1 MSALTG
7 SLLLLFA
14 DTISRSIGNGSALPV
29 GAITSLLGAPF
40 LLQLYF
46 HGGAI
51 MFKIDNLCYRYKKT
65 SPYVLDGVSLELEKG
80 EIGIILG
87 RNGAG
92 KTTLFNNILGISRP
106 VSGTISYDD
115 IDMTKASRS
124 QRARKIAYVP
134 QNIQF
139 GTLSVYDSI
148 MLGRLSYFGV
158 RAADSDRRVVE
169 NIIKEM
175 KLEELAMRSVSE
187 LSGGERQKIAIARAM
202 AQQPG
207 LIVFDE
213 PTGNLDPANEELIIL
228 EARKLAKQ
236 KNISILSSLHDINQA
251 LYFGDKFFF
260 LKDGKIK
267 YAGSH
272 NIVTKELIKDIYDVD
287 VKIIT
292 VDDRKVVVK
301 NPMMTIIS

>member
-1 MSALTG
+1 MSIHIEDLTVRFKN
-7 SLLLLFA
+7 SVTAIDHA
-14 DTISRSIGNGSALPV
+14 DLDIPNGIF
-29 GAITSLLGAPF
+29 GLLG
-40 LLQLYF
+40 
-46 HGGAI
+46 
-51 MFKIDNLCYRYKKT
+51 
-65 SPYVLDGVSLELEKG
+65 E
-80 EIGIILG
+80 
-87 RNGAG
+87 NGAG

-213 PTGNLDPANEELIIL
+213 PTGNLDSRSSAQIMDILAELADEGATLLLVTHDAGVARRAGRRVRMEDGGISEE
-228 EARKLAKQ
+228 
-236 KNISILSSLHDINQA
+236 
-251 LYFGDKFFF
+251 G
-260 LKDGKIK
+260 
-267 YAGSH
+267 
-272 NIVTKELIKDIYDVD
+272 
-287 VKIIT
+287 
-292 VDDRKVVVK
+292 
-301 NPMMTIIS
+301 

>member
-1 MSALTG
+1 
-7 SLLLLFA
+7 
-14 DTISRSIGNGSALPV
+14 
-29 GAITSLLGAPF
+29 
-40 LLQLYF
+40 
-46 HGGAI
+46 

-80 EIGIILG
+80 EIGIMLG

-92 KTTLFNNILGISRP
+92 KTTLFNSILGISRP
-106 VSGTISYDD
+106 VSGTISYDG

-175 KLEELAMRSVSE
+175 KLEELAVRSVSE
-187 LSGGERQKIAIARAM
+187 LSGARDKRLLL
-202 AQQPG
+202 Q
-207 LIVFDE
+207 E
-213 PTGNLDPANEELIIL
+213 PWH
-228 EARKLAKQ
+228 
-236 KNISILSSLHDINQA
+236 SSLD
-251 LYFGDKFFF
+251 L
-260 LKDGKIK
+260 
-267 YAGSH
+267 
-272 NIVTKELIKDIYDVD
+272 
-287 VKIIT
+287 
-292 VDDRKVVVK
+292 
-301 NPMMTIIS
+301 

>member
-1 MSALTG
+1 
-7 SLLLLFA
+7 
-14 DTISRSIGNGSALPV
+14 
-29 GAITSLLGAPF
+29 
-40 LLQLYF
+40 
-46 HGGAI
+46 

-106 VSGTISYDD
+106 VSGTISYEG

-124 QRARKIAYVP
+124 QRARRIAYVP

-187 LSGGERQKIAIARAM
+187 LSGGERQKIAIARALYKD
-202 AQQPG
+202 G
-207 LIVFDE
+207 GIVILDE
-213 PTGNLDPANEELIIL
+213 PTSALDALAEASIYQQFSNLV
-228 EARKLAKQ
+228 
-236 KNISILSSLHDINQA
+236 KNKTSIYISHRLSSTKFCNRILFFNENGLQEEGTHDDLMKNRQGYYEMFMIQ
-251 LYFGDKFFF
+251 
-260 LKDGKIK
+260 GK
-267 YAGSH
+267 YYQEGGNS
-272 NIVTKELIKDIYDVD
+272 ND
-287 VKIIT
+287 
-292 VDDRKVVVK
+292 
-301 NPMMTIIS
+301 

>member
-1 MSALTG
+1 
-7 SLLLLFA
+7 
-14 DTISRSIGNGSALPV
+14 
-29 GAITSLLGAPF
+29 
-40 LLQLYF
+40 
-46 HGGAI
+46 

-106 VSGTISYDD
+106 VSGTINYDG

-175 KLEELAMRSVSE
+175 KLEDLAMRSVSE

-272 NIVTKELIKDIYDVD
+272 NIVTKEVIKDIYDVD
-287 VKIIT
+287 VKIIM

-301 NPMMTIIS
+301 NPMMTRIP